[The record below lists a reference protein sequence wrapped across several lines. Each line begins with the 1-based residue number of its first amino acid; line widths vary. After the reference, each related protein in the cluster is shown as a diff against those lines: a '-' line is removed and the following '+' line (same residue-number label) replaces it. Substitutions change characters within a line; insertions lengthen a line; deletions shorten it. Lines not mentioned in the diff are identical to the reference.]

1 MSRNPPVSP
10 AASTPAPIVVRA
22 RTLLFG
28 ATLLWGA
35 SFPLMRGLELAQKS
49 HAPHVSDRA
58 LACADMAVRFGF
70 ATLFFLPFCVRQL
83 GSITTQEW
91 SQGLGLG
98 LFAGLGLYLQTLGLA
113 WTDASISAFLTQFY
127 TLLVPLIV
135 AFRDRRV
142 PGPRVILA
150 CALVLTGVSL
160 LSPGLLTHFRLGP
173 GEILILISTA
183 FIAGQIIWVERPVY
197 AKNRPGLVTLIMFSL
212 LALIFFAG
220 YPLLGGTASG
230 GAQLFNQ
237 APLLFLML
245 ALVFFCTVLNFFI
258 MNAWQRHVSATE
270 AGLIYCLEPVIATA
284 LSAFLPGW
292 ISRLAGID
300 YPNET
305 LRWGLFAGGAL
316 ILTATA
322 LVATQRRS

>member
-1 MSRNPPVSP
+1 MSRNPPAP
-10 AASTPAPIVVRA
+10 STPAAPVGRA
-22 RTLLFG
+22 RALLFG

-35 SFPLMRGLELAQKS
+35 SFPLMRGLELAQQVR
-49 HAPHVSDRA
+49 APHLPDRA
-58 LACADMAVRFGF
+58 LAGADMAVRFGI
-70 ATLFFLPFCVRQL
+70 AALFLLPFYARRL
-83 GSITTQEW
+83 GTITAREW

-98 LFAGLGLYLQTLGLA
+98 LFAGAGLYLQTLGLA

-127 TLLVPLIV
+127 SLLVPLIV

-142 PGPRVILA
+142 PGPRVLIA
-150 CALVLTGVSL
+150 CALVLAGVSL
-160 LSPGLLTHFRLGP
+160 LSPGLLTHFILGP

-183 FIAGQIIWVERPVY
+183 FFAGQILWVERPVY
-197 AKNRPGLVTLIMFSL
+197 VQNRPGLVTLIMFSL
-212 LALIFFAG
+212 LALMFLAG
-220 YPLLGGTASG
+220 YPLLGGTAPD
-230 GAQLFNQ
+230 AARLFDHV
-237 APLLFLML
+237 PLLVLML
-245 ALVFFCTVLNFFI
+245 ALVLFCTVLNFFI

-292 ISRLAGID
+292 MSQLAGID

-316 ILTATA
+316 ILTATI

>member
-1 MSRNPPVSP
+1 MSRHPPPSS

-35 SFPLMRGLELAQKS
+35 SFPLMRGLELAQEA

-58 LACADMAVRFGF
+58 LACADMAVRFGV
-70 ATLFFLPFCVRQL
+70 AALFFLPFYARRL
-83 GSITTQEW
+83 GSITAREW

-98 LFAGLGLYLQTLGLA
+98 LLAGLGLYLQTLGLA

-135 AFRDRRV
+135 AFRDRRM
-142 PGPRVILA
+142 PGPRVIIA
-150 CALVLTGVSL
+150 CVLVLAGVSL
-160 LSPGLLTHFRLGP
+160 LSPGLLTHFILGP

-183 FIAGQIIWVERPVY
+183 FFAGQIIWVERPVY
-197 AKNRPGLVTLIMFSL
+197 ASNRPGLVTLIMFSL
-212 LALIFFAG
+212 LALMFFAG
-220 YPLLGGTASG
+220 YPLLGGTVSG
-230 GAQLFNQ
+230 GGQLFNQ
-237 APLLFLML
+237 APLIVLLL
-245 ALVFFCTVLNFFI
+245 ALVLFCTVLNFFI
-258 MNAWQRHVSATE
+258 MNGWQRHVSATE

-292 ISRLAGID
+292 ISRLAGIG

-316 ILTATA
+316 ILAATV

>member
-1 MSRNPPVSP
+1 
-10 AASTPAPIVVRA
+10 
-22 RTLLFG
+22 
-28 ATLLWGA
+28 
-35 SFPLMRGLELAQKS
+35 MRGLELAQQA

-58 LACADMAVRFGF
+58 LACADMAVRFGI
-70 ATLFFLPFCVRQL
+70 AALFFLPFYAHRL
-83 GSITTQEW
+83 GTVTAREW

-135 AFRDRRV
+135 AFRDRRR
-142 PGPRVILA
+142 PGARVIIA
-150 CALVLTGVSL
+150 CALVLAGVSL
-160 LSPGLLTHFRLGP
+160 LSPGLLTHFTLGP
-173 GEILILISTA
+173 GEIIILISTA
-183 FIAGQIIWVERPVY
+183 FFAGQILWVERPVY
-197 AKNRPGLVTLIMFSL
+197 AQNRPALVTMIMFSL
-212 LALIFFAG
+212 LALMFLAG

-237 APLLFLML
+237 VPLLVLML
-245 ALVFFCTVLNFFI
+245 ALVVFCTVLNFFI

-284 LSAFLPGW
+284 LAAFLPGW
-292 ISRLAGID
+292 ISQLAGIA

-305 LRWGLFAGGAL
+305 LRWGLFVSGAL
-316 ILTATA
+316 ILAATI